1 MSEPEYVMV
10 YKHRHDICQLPN
22 PPLYKKNWR
31 LLNKWELITAAVK
44 ILLVIM

>member
-10 YKHRHDICQLPN
+10 YKHKQGICQLPN
-22 PPLYKKNWR
+22 PPLYKKKR
-31 LLNKWELITAAVK
+31 GLLNKWELITAAVK

>member
-10 YKHRHDICQLPN
+10 YKHKHGICQLPN
-22 PPLYKKNWR
+22 PPIYKKKKR
-31 LLNKWELITAAVK
+31 MNKWELITATVK